1 MRRWF
6 AIAKATALE
15 MISEPLS
22 LLLLLAA
29 LSLVTLAPALHYH
42 QFGEPTRM
50 ARDAGLSSL
59 FLFASVFAVTGVF
72 RSLRREIESG
82 TAQMAI
88 SHSVSRRVFFLAK
101 FGGAAAAYA
110 FFAVITASVS
120 FVMVYGA
127 AVGGEIARR
136 SGDIARLWGPAL
148 AAGSAVI
155 VLPPVVAAGLNRFRR
170 FRFVQSSFALTFVFS
185 LAAVGWF
192 FDFREVVRL
201 ASAWIPL
208 AFPSAVFIAAA
219 AAFAVAMRPNYAVLA
234 LSAVLIVSVP
244 AIGNYYL
251 ADSLSKGAS
260 VPWGYVVLSAA
271 AALPGVASFL
281 VLGAFLFERRDIA

>member
-59 FLFASVFAVTGVF
+59 FLFANVFAVTGVF

-155 VLPPVVAAGLNRFRR
+155 VLPPVIAAGLNRFWR
-170 FRFVQSSFALTFVFS
+170 FRFVLSAFVLTLVFS
-185 LAAVGWF
+185 LVAAGWF
-192 FDFREVVRL
+192 FDWREAVRL

-208 AFPSAVFIAAA
+208 AFPAAVFIAAA
-219 AAFAVAMRPNYAVLA
+219 SAFAVAMRPNHAVLA
-234 LSAVLIVSVP
+234 LAAVLAASVP

-251 ADSLSKGAS
+251 ADSLAKGAS
-260 VPWGYVVLSAA
+260 VSWGYVAL
-271 AALPGVASFL
+271 AALA
-281 VLGAFLFERRDIA
+281 A